1 MVLVKGKLN
10 VVGEHHSLSN
20 GRRELEKAF
29 CKEMTGSSNYWVE
42 HDFPDLHQD
51 IPGRTTPEGQDDEE
65 GADLMELRAAHGAS
79 MLVVKS
85 EPLAVTADKLAKVQ
99 ANVPQ
104 VLVAAFERK
113 VQEFRQVCQRLANS
127 WQPTRTTALNTAAQ
141 AVFTDAQNLAQAY
154 FGASRNAQ
162 TELKAAAQTLAT
174 SLQALRNRLPAL
186 ERAVSAP
193 SGRGAQGLADHMRVQ
208 RSRFMGLAGAF
219 SQEKGVWKI
228 GDKHVDDLKTE
239 KAKVDMSRANFVS
252 EADFNHA
259 YDAWLAEKLRQRRE
273 QLARQAQQGQQGQQ
287 QVQQN
292 I

>member
-10 VVGEHHSLSN
+10 VVGEHHSLSD

-42 HDFPDLHQD
+42 HNFPDLHQD
-51 IPGRTTPEGQDDEE
+51 IPGRTTPDGQDDDSE

-85 EPLAVTADKLAKVQ
+85 EPLAVTAGKLARVPVNVPQNLISAFEQKVQ
-99 ANVPQ
+99 A
-104 VLVAAFERK
+104 
-113 VQEFRQVCQRLANS
+113 FRQVCQRLANS

-141 AVFTDAQNLAQAY
+141 TVFTDAQNLVQAY
-154 FGASRNAQ
+154 FGASRAGQ

-174 SLQALRNRLPAL
+174 NLQALRNRLPAL
-186 ERAVSAP
+186 ERAVGAP

-228 GDKHVDDLKTE
+228 GDKHIDDLKTQ

-252 EADFNHA
+252 EADFNQA
-259 YDAWLAEKLRQRRE
+259 YDVWLAEKLRQRRE
-273 QLARQAQQGQQGQQ
+273 RLAREAQQGQ